1 MASVNSRAEL
11 VPNRAFTPTNE
22 DFMMDY
28 ELECRA
34 TTPLKTRLDSYENMN
49 GRRFV
54 DDPSHQYEDPS
65 KLADEVFQ
73 SQGRGRPHPPSRS
86 GNKRPRRKTN
96 EAYEPV
102 PYSQKRRRT
111 FTDDS
116 DDGYHRDT
124 CNKLFKV
131 MAFFGFLF
139 GLGAAV
145 VVVMLMLGIMFVPG
159 CDDCKKEIVPSQ
171 SSTAQSVGSAQE
183 LWRVIKEMKSNLSE
197 LNQAIRKKN
206 EIISQLQRRDIEHT
220 GKIVEL
226 EQRAAEAFSFA
237 KNFKLNISSLVGPRG
252 PPGNPGPI
260 GPSGKDGVDGRP
272 GKPGLVNMS
281 LCVYRVKYAV
291 PFTAE
296 RAGAGQDVV
305 VIENTQERIIGVTC
319 STEGTTEYN
328 LKSYF
333 RGNRRQYQCIC
344 RGQSSVFRAK
354 AGRARCILHYWVC
367 PLSF

>member
-1 MASVNSRAEL
+1 MRSRNFFGYTSPRFKPL
-11 VPNRAFTPTNE
+11 TVT
-22 DFMMDY
+22 DFW
-28 ELECRA
+28 
-34 TTPLKTRLDSYENMN
+34 PWN

-65 KLADEVFQ
+65 KLADEVFH
-73 SQGRGRPHPPSRS
+73 SQGRGRPHPPSRP
-86 GNKRPRRKTN
+86 GDKRPRRKTN

-102 PYSQKRRRT
+102 PYSQKRKRT

-226 EQRAAEAFSFA
+226 EQRAAEAFYSNSVPHREA
-237 KNFKLNISSLVGPRG
+237 IKSSISSQRVYIYL
-252 PPGNPGPI
+252 I
-260 GPSGKDGVDGRP
+260 GSIYDLCGQ
-272 GKPGLVNMS
+272 PGLHAAQITDRYANAITTQTLTPVLRRS
-281 LCVYRVKYAV
+281 PIIRRRTFSTGQVYRANYRV
-291 PFTAE
+291 
-296 RAGAGQDVV
+296 
-305 VIENTQERIIGVTC
+305 
-319 STEGTTEYN
+319 
-328 LKSYF
+328 
-333 RGNRRQYQCIC
+333 
-344 RGQSSVFRAK
+344 
-354 AGRARCILHYWVC
+354 HY
-367 PLSF
+367 